1 MEIRVVLARPNKP
14 ENVGLIARIMKN
26 LGFSDLFL
34 VNPHFQDPRTN
45 RGLRTTARH
54 AEDIIDNMRICYSV
68 PEALANINYTI
79 STTARV
85 GGNSNISR
93 TAVFPEEIGDFSP
106 FKGSIAILFGCEPA
120 GLSNEEIAFSDLI
133 VTIPCSPGYSSMN
146 LSSAAAIMLY
156 FISRKLT
163 LAHGVKKDHKLSVP
177 REREI
182 LFQNFED
189 MIIAVNYRPRKRH
202 IAIQVF
208 KNIINRNYTSSREV
222 HTLIGVL
229 KYVKNQLILLP
240 SIKKRS

>member
-26 LGFSDLFL
+26 LGFNDLFL
-34 VNPHFQDPRTN
+34 VNPHFQDPKTN

-54 AEDIIDNMRICYSV
+54 AEDIIENMKICYSI

-85 GGNSNISR
+85 GGDSNVSR
-93 TAVFPEEIGDFSP
+93 TAVFPEEIGDLSP
-106 FKGSIAILFGCEPA
+106 FEGSIAILFGCEPA
-120 GLSNEEIAFSDLI
+120 GLSNEEIGFSDLI

-156 FISRKLT
+156 FISRKLK
-163 LAHGVKKDHKLSVP
+163 LAQGIKKDHRLSAP
-177 REREI
+177 KEREI
-182 LFQNFED
+182 LYQNFED
-189 MIIAVNYRPRKRH
+189 MLVTINFRPRKRH

-222 HTLIGVL
+222 YTLIGVL
-229 KYVKNQLILLP
+229 KYVKKQLMSLP
-240 SIKKRS
+240 SNKKRS